1 MLLKRYKV
9 APLPFQGQKRN
20 FVEPF
25 VGTLKELS
33 QSQHIKVVVD
43 LFGGSGL
50 LSHTTKRVLPG
61 CKVIYNDYDG
71 FSARLRSVE
80 RTNELLTDI
89 RVLLCDYPRE
99 KRISEAYKSVILAR
113 IEKEEKSGF
122 VDYITLSSSLLF
134 SANYATN
141 FDQLKASTLYNNVK
155 QNNYDVNAAEYLH
168 GLEIVKC
175 DYLELFNQYKDVPGV
190 LFVVDPPYLT
200 TDTKT
205 YLSDQYWKL
214 SDFLNVINVLNQS
227 NFVFFTSN
235 KSSLIE
241 LCEWLNI
248 NHNINNPFEN
258 ADLKTHET
266 RLNPSSKYI
275 DMMFTRI
282 IEMQK
287 AS

>member
-1 MLLKRYKV
+1 MPLKRYKV

-20 FVEPF
+20 FVKPF

-33 QSQHIKVVVD
+33 QSQDIKVVVD

-50 LSHTTKRVLPG
+50 LSHTAKRILPG

-71 FSARLRSVE
+71 FSARLRNVE

-89 RVLLCDYPRE
+89 RALLCDYPKE

-113 IEKEEKSGF
+113 IEKEEKRGF

-134 SANYATN
+134 SAYYVTN
-141 FDQLKASTLYNNVK
+141 FDELKSSTLYNRVK
-155 QNNYDVNAAEYLH
+155 QNNYDVNAAEYLY
-168 GLEIVKC
+168 GLEVVKC
-175 DYLELFNQYKDVPGV
+175 DYLELFNQYKDVTGV

-205 YLSDQYWKL
+205 YLFDQYWKL
-214 SDFLNVINVLNQS
+214 SDFLNVINVLDQS
-227 NFVFFTSN
+227 NFVFFTSS

-241 LCEWLNI
+241 LCEWLNV
-248 NHNINNPFEN
+248 NHNIKNPFEN

-266 RLNPSSKYI
+266 RLNSDSKYI